1 MKIILVLALL
11 SSFPLGASEPSRV
24 LLVASNK
31 GFDMGELA
39 QAHQLF
45 RHNGLL
51 VDIATPAGGAA
62 EAKEYDPDSNA
73 VSAFVSEHA
82 GKLLHTIAA
91 GDVDGTRYAAMFI
104 VGGSGAMHEF
114 PSHGALQTLIAAM
127 ANRGAVI
134 GAVCHG
140 PAALRDVK
148 LANGRYIV
156 EGKRVSAF
164 TEEEEASFGGKNA
177 ASYPFVLERALKER
191 GARFEEAP
199 VMLVQVARDGLL
211 VTGQNPFSTEKTVDE
226 VLRALGLTPK
236 PRRPDRI
243 ERTLLLIADILRDA
257 DARKQLD
264 VSPQDYDFKIVGR
277 YGALLADSVNAGEL
291 RAGVTLMEAA
301 VKHISNP
308 KLNAALERAHL
319 RLAANAKQQ
328 DDASTETATPAHR
341 RPE

>member
-11 SSFPLGASEPSRV
+11 SSFPLAASEPSRV
-24 LLVASNK
+24 LLVAANK

-62 EAKEYDPDSNA
+62 EPKEYEPDAEA
-73 VSAFVSEHA
+73 VTAFLEDHA
-82 GKLLHTIAA
+82 DALLHTIAVA
-91 GDVDGTRYAAMFI
+91 DVDDARYAAIFI

-114 PSHGALQTLIAAM
+114 PSHAALKTLIARM

-140 PAALRDVK
+140 PAALRDVI
-148 LANGRYIV
+148 LATGRYLV
-156 EGKRVSAF
+156 DGKRVSAF
-164 TEEEEASFGGKNA
+164 TEEEEAIFGGKTA

-199 VMLVQVARDGLL
+199 VMLVHVSRDGLL
-211 VTGQNPFSTEKTVDE
+211 VTGQNPFSTEKAVDE

-243 ERTLLLIADILRDA
+243 ETTLLLIADILRDA
-257 DARKQLD
+257 DAQKQLD
-264 VSPQDYDFKIVGR
+264 VSPQDYDFRVLGR
-277 YGALLADSVNAGEL
+277 YGALLADSKSDGEL

-308 KLNAALERAHL
+308 KLQAALERAHL
-319 RLAANAKQQ
+319 RLAENAKQN
-328 DDASTETATPAHR
+328 DDAHSPTATPADR

>member
-11 SSFPLGASEPSRV
+11 TSVPLAASETPRV
-24 LLVASNK
+24 LLVASNQN
-31 GFDMGELA
+31 FDLGELA
-39 QAHQLF
+39 QAHQLL

-51 VDIATPAGGAA
+51 VDIATPTGGAA
-62 EAKEYDPDSNA
+62 KAKEYDPDLDA
-73 VSAFVSEHA
+73 ISAFVKDHA
-82 GKLLHTIAA
+82 EKLLQTIAV
-91 GDVDGTRYAAMFI
+91 GDVDSTRYAAMFI

-114 PSHGALQTLIAAM
+114 PSNGGLQQLIAAM

-164 TEEEEASFGGKNA
+164 TEEEETRFGSETA

-199 VMLVQVARDGLL
+199 MMLVQVSRDGLL

-226 VLRALGLTPK
+226 MLRALGLTPK
-236 PRRPDRI
+236 PRRPDRT
-243 ERTLLLIADILRDA
+243 ERTLLIIADILRNA

-277 YGALLADSVNAGEL
+277 YGALMADSMNAGEF

-301 VKHISNP
+301 MKHISHP
-308 KLNAALERAHL
+308 KVKSALERARL
-319 RLAANAKQQ
+319 RLEANPKLQN
-328 DDASTETATPAHR
+328 DASAETATPAHR
-341 RPE
+341 RSE

>member
-177 ASYPFVLERALKER
+177 ASYPFVLERALTER